1 MSGILF
7 IISSPSGGGKGTLIK
22 EVLKTVPKIGYSVS
36 YTTRKMREGELHGRD
51 YFFVEKGQFQ
61 ELIENGEFLE
71 YAEVHGNFYGTSIS
85 QIKNETEKG
94 RDIILEIDTQGAESV
109 KNQLPEAVGVFIL
122 PPSFEV
128 LKQRLISRETESR
141 EDLHL
146 RLKNSKTEV
155 SHFTDFDY
163 VIINDDKAVAADE
176 LKSVIIAER
185 LKQVR
190 QTAKIEAIINTF
202 DFTDK

>member
-1 MSGILF
+1 M
-7 IISSPSGGGKGTLIK
+7 IK
-22 EVLKTVPKIGYSVS
+22 EVLKSDSKVGYSVS

-51 YFFVEKGQFQ
+51 YFFVEQERFQ
-61 ELIENGEFLE
+61 NLIESGEFLE
-71 YAEVHGNFYGTSIS
+71 YAEVHGNFYGTSVN

-94 RDIILEIDTQGAESV
+94 RDVILEIDTQGAESV
-109 KNQLPEAVGVFIL
+109 KNKIPEAVGVFIM

-128 LKQRLISRETESR
+128 LKQRLISRETESV
-141 EDLHL
+141 EDLNV
-146 RLKNSKTEV
+146 RLKNSKREV
-155 SHFTDFDY
+155 SHFKDFEY
-163 VIINDDKAVAADE
+163 VIINDDKAAAADE
-176 LKSVIIAER
+176 LKAVIIAER